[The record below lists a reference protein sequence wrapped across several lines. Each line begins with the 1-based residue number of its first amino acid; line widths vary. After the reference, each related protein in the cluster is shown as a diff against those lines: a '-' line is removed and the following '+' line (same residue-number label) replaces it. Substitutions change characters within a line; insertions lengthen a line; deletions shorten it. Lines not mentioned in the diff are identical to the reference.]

1 MAPSPSESTDLASP
15 PPSKITDLNEDS
27 LSHCAS
33 YLSLQDISNLAMT
46 CKFLKRVSYSDSIW
60 QRCFS
65 ERWPNEVARISST
78 SSGVRDAYLARHAS
92 MHQFKFVD
100 PLSADLYTNAK
111 PFDHIILDKNDVIF
125 SQGSSI
131 QSVKID
137 SNGEDSVVTLSD
149 HNARITCM
157 RLFPIYETSLYRSQS
172 QIKEN
177 VLITSSCDHSI
188 RLWWKGSCQR
198 CFRGHNGPVSTLS
211 DKLLGD
217 SSAKL
222 LASGGEDGTV
232 RLWSLSSSAKRGQHA
247 LKATFYGHEKPI
259 KLMSVAGHKASLL
272 VTISKDSKVR
282 VWDTTTSSAIRSS
295 CCVGMTC
302 LPGTPVDMK
311 CHESLL
317 YVAAG
322 SSVGVVDLRTMQK
335 VITAASY
342 QPRLCSFAIVPS
354 KSLICTGGSG
364 KEEML
369 ITQPTPTI
377 IHALPLRK
385 KEEATTI
392 GHDGLI

>member
-272 VTISKDSKVR
+272 VTISKDSKLV
-282 VWDTTTSSAIRSS
+282 
-295 CCVGMTC
+295 
-302 LPGTPVDMK
+302 P
-311 CHESLL
+311 LL
-317 YVAAG
+317 E
-322 SSVGVVDLRTMQK
+322 LW
-335 VITAASY
+335 I
-342 QPRLCSFAIVPS
+342 
-354 KSLICTGGSG
+354 
-364 KEEML
+364 
-369 ITQPTPTI
+369 
-377 IHALPLRK
+377 
-385 KEEATTI
+385 
-392 GHDGLI
+392 